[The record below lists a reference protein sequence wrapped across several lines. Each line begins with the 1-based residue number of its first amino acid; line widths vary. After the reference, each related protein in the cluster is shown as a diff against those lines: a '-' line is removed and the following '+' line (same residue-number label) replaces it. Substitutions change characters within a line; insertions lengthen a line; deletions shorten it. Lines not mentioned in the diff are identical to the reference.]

1 MTQKPAATTKS
12 QKGTWGAALLAAG
25 LLALL
30 FNLVPA
36 ARLVTRLFAG
46 FRSGFIAPLTSLGL
60 SLLHALGSVALGQVD
75 YASVFAH
82 ILVLFSAMVAI
93 IFGIALLR
101 SRSSKNAPADP
112 LSSALRNDQEAQ

>member
-1 MTQKPAATTKS
+1 MTQKPAATAKS
-12 QKGTWGAALLAAG
+12 QKGYWGAALLAAG

-30 FNLVPA
+30 FNLVSA
-36 ARLVTRLFAG
+36 ASLFTSLFAG
-46 FRSGFIAPLTSLGL
+46 LRTGFIGPLTSLGL
-60 SLLHALGSVALGQVD
+60 SLLHAVGSVALGQVD

-101 SRSSKNAPADP
+101 SRSSKNASADFST
-112 LSSALRNDQEAQ
+112 LDDQEAQ